1 MIEKSIAIT
10 NCKIIVYFNSD
21 ILFRNNIVKLL
32 NIITTNNS
40 LLHRRL
46 LIVGRRGDINWK
58 NVSNHYNHDLIWR
71 KCKMHKGYGID
82 YFIFTKITFSFSDKR
97 ILNEIVVGRI
107 RYDNII
113 LSLVLINENNT
124 VIDSTTYIKA
134 IHLSISQKEK
144 KNLVDV
150 RIIFIYY

>member
-21 ILFRNNIVKLL
+21 ILFHNNIVKLL